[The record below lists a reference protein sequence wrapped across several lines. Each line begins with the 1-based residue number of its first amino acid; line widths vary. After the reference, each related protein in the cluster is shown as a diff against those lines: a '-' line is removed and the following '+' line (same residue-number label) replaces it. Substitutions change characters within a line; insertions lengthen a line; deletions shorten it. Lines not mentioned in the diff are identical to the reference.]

1 MFFVGIDLAWS
12 EKNST
17 GIAIIEG
24 DEKSGKLCGEPEIV
38 SSNDE
43 IINYIKK
50 FVKNENAFIAI
61 DAPLIVP
68 NNNGQRKVERL
79 VNMLFREYDAVAFPS
94 NKKKCSVDTRVEE
107 LCKAL
112 EKEKFKHEP
121 CIKQFE
127 KDRKFFE
134 IYPHT
139 SMVVLFDLD
148 KILRYKK
155 RSKRTYEDRWKEF
168 KKYQCYLKKLSYG
181 NPSLMLS
188 KEIVEKN
195 VEELKGKRLKEYED
209 TLDAVFCAYVSYYYW
224 ANTQRCEVLGNID
237 DGYIVT
243 LIFPDMYEKIHIP
256 GFNVL

>member
-12 EKNST
+12 NKNST

-24 DEKSGKLCGEPEIV
+24 DEKSAKLCGEPETV

-68 NNNGQRKVERL
+68 NNNGQRKAEHLLNKLFKKYDAVTYPSNKERL
-79 VNMLFREYDAVAFPS
+79 VQ
-94 NKKKCSVDTRVEE
+94 CSGETRGEE

-112 EKEKFKHEP
+112 EKENFKHDP
-121 CIKQFE
+121 YIKQFE
-127 KDRKFFE
+127 NERKFFE
-134 IYPHT
+134 IYPHS
-139 SMVVLFDLD
+139 SMVVLFKLD

-155 RSKRTYEDRWKEF
+155 RSKRTHEDRWKEF
-168 KKYQCYLKKLSYG
+168 KNYQFYLKKLSSE

-188 KEIVEKN
+188 KDIVEKN
-195 VEELKGKRLKEYED
+195 VEGLKGKKLKEYED
-209 TLDAVFCAYVSYYYW
+209 VLDAVFCAYVAYYYW
-224 ANTQRCEVLGNID
+224 VNTQRCEVIGNIN

-243 LIFPDMYEKIHIP
+243 LIFPDMYDKIHNP
-256 GFNVL
+256 